1 MYLLAQQNISATPKT
16 AIQLTSVEQAELSV
30 QVPDWEVIVSEGIET
45 LRRVYKLKNFLTA
58 MEFANQI
65 SIIAE
70 QGDHHPALLI
80 EWGRV
85 TVTWWILSLLFL
97 YFNDILMSAKTDEIY
112 ITL

>member
-1 MYLLAQQNISATPKT
+1 MHLLAQQNISATPKT
-16 AIQLTSVEQAELSV
+16 AIKLTSLEQAELSV
-30 QVPDWEVIVSEGIET
+30 QVPNWEVIVAEGIET
-45 LRRVYKLKNFLTA
+45 LGRVFKVRNFVTA

-85 TVTWWILSLLFL
+85 TVTWWSHSIGGLHL
-97 YFNDILMSAKTDEIY
+97 NDFVMAAKTDEIY
-112 ITL
+112 SAL

>member
-1 MYLLAQQNISATPKT
+1 
-16 AIQLTSVEQAELSV
+16 
-30 QVPDWEVIVSEGIET
+30 
-45 LRRVYKLKNFLTA
+45 

-85 TVTWWILSLLFL
+85 TVTWWSHSIGGLHL
-97 YFNDILMSAKTDEIY
+97 NDFVMAAKTDEIY

>member
-1 MYLLAQQNISATPKT
+1 MHLLAQQNISATPKT
-16 AIQLTSVEQAELSV
+16 AIQLTSVEKAELSV

-45 LRRVYKLKNFLTA
+45 LRRVYKLKTFLAA

-65 SIIAE
+65 STIAE

-85 TVTWWILSLLFL
+85 TVTWWSHSIGGLHL
-97 YFNDILMSAKTDEIY
+97 NDFVMAAKTDEIY
-112 ITL
+112 STL

>member
-1 MYLLAQQNISATPKT
+1 MHLLAQQNISATPKT
-16 AIQLTSVEQAELSV
+16 AIQLTSVEKAELSV

-45 LRRVYKLKNFLTA
+45 LRRVYKLKNFLAA
-58 MEFANQI
+58 MEFAHQI
-65 SIIAE
+65 STIAE

-85 TVTWWILSLLFL
+85 TVTWWSHSIGGLHL
-97 YFNDILMSAKTDEIY
+97 NDFVMAAKTDEIY

>member
-1 MYLLAQQNISATPKT
+1 LYLLAQQNISATPKT

-58 MEFANQI
+58 LEFANQI
-65 SIIAE
+65 STIAE

-85 TVTWWILSLLFL
+85 TVTWWSHSIGGLHL
-97 YFNDILMSAKTDEIY
+97 NDFVMAAKTDEIY